1 VLSDILYRLRLD
13 GEEDTTNMAVSMKQM
28 SLVVS
33 ALGVLSFVLGVIAE
47 NKKVQKKV
55 VSF

>member
-1 VLSDILYRLRLD
+1 M
-13 GEEDTTNMAVSMKQM
+13 TNMAVSMKQM

-47 NKKVQKKV
+47 NKKVQKV
-55 VSF
+55 ISF